1 MITITSATALAAQ
14 VAELL
19 PAATHGESVKVELV
33 QQLMKKYLFSK
44 SEDWK
49 KYSFFSNIHYTRNLV
64 YEDENVEVMV
74 RPFY

>member
-19 PAATHGESVKVELV
+19 PAATESVKVELV